1 MSFRSATIGFLA
13 VVVIM
18 MVTSFGVQ
26 QDCPKIDRK
35 TLKNYMVTA
44 GYTVK
49 DLNTTEGQEKYEV
62 VLKKDGLD
70 IPIAMEITPS
80 TNYIWMTVKLGP
92 APADGDLQHSKMLK
106 QNGIIQ
112 PCQFYITSSGNL
124 MVGLPIENKSVTI
137 ASLIRSMDIIGGRV
151 SESKSIWMH

>member
-1 MSFRSATIGFLA
+1 MNFRSASVGFLTA
-13 VVVIM
+13 IIIM
-18 MVTSFGVQ
+18 LITSFGVH

-35 TLKNYMVTA
+35 TLRSFLVTA

-49 DLNTTEGQEKYEV
+49 DLNTTEGQEKFEIV
-62 VLKKDGLD
+62 AKKDGLD

-92 APADGDLQHSKMLK
+92 APGDADLQHAKMLK

-112 PCQFYITSSGNL
+112 PSQFYITSSGNL
-124 MVGLPIENKSVTI
+124 MVGLPMENKSITI
-137 ASLIRSMDIIGGRV
+137 ASLIRSMDILAGRV
-151 SESKSIWMH
+151 TETKSIWMH